1 MTEVIFF
8 SHHNTTPW
16 WQFLAENLNCTSS
29 SAVMSDLREPV
40 DFCIVN
46 DFYHHLKNQNCEQI
60 AIDHFSEEECA
71 SIIKRC
77 RVLRNLKKSLALS
90 MIGSMWLTLD
100 ALIKKEKP
108 KLIVSFIMDRY
119 LFDVLGRIT
128 QEYNI
133 KFVEMTASIIPDHVM
148 LMERGKLIK
157 FRDPEPAEIDKSRTL
172 LINES
177 FTPSYVSKSKKYNN
191 LLFWRTFLYF
201 KLRGLAFDLIRYLK
215 RDKLNI
221 HYLDA
226 KNSLNHKPRLL
237 DYKVKSYMDDTW
249 EHKLSLTPKDK
260 RVFIGLQLL
269 PEASLDYW
277 LEDLSLLNNEEL
289 ILKVCHVLGKEGY
302 VIFVKDHPLQFGFR
316 KREVIQKL
324 AALSYVVL
332 VPYEVPATLLIKEC
346 PVTVT
351 CTGTIG
357 FQSALAGS
365 CSVVSNA
372 YYSDQ
377 EHFVHFNNLMDIEG
391 LPEKIKLFQMNNS
404 RSISEKGIDKL
415 LNNVLSASMPG
426 DLFSFRKFDKNNQEH
441 INRVL
446 PLLDSMNKYFPEIM
460 REKDKVT
467 SEIKRKKAHQPEV
480 SVSDSY

>member
-1 MTEVIFF
+1 MTEVFFF

-16 WQFLAENLNCTSS
+16 WQFLAENLKFSSS

-40 DFCIVN
+40 DLCIVD
-46 DFYHHLKNQNCEQI
+46 DFYYHLNNQNCEQI
-60 AIDHFSEEECA
+60 AIDQFSEVECA
-71 SIIKRC
+71 DIIRRC

-100 ALIKKEKP
+100 TLIKKEKPKLIVKKEKP
-108 KLIVSFIMDRY
+108 KLIVSFIIDRY
-119 LFDVLGRIT
+119 LFDVLSRIT
-128 QEYNI
+128 QSYNI

-148 LMERGKLIK
+148 LMERGRLIK
-157 FRDPEPAEIDKSRTL
+157 FRDPELTEIDKSRIL
-172 LINES
+172 LLNES
-177 FTPSYVSKSKKYNN
+177 FTPSYVSKSKKYST

-201 KLRGLAFDLIRYLK
+201 KIRGLAFDLIRYLK

-237 DYKVKSYMDDTW
+237 DYKVKSYMDDKW
-249 EHKLSLTPKDK
+249 EEKLTTTPKEK

-289 ILKVCHVLGKEGY
+289 ILKVCHVLGRVCHVLGKEGY

-316 KREVIQKL
+316 KRDVIQKL
-324 AALSYVVL
+324 AALSNVVL

-377 EHFVHFNNLMDIEG
+377 EYFVHFHNLMDIDN
-391 LPEKIKLFQMNNS
+391 LPEKIKLFQMKNS
-404 RSISEKGIDKL
+404 GKI
-415 LNNVLSASMPG
+415 
-426 DLFSFRKFDKNNQEH
+426 Q
-441 INRVL
+441 
-446 PLLDSMNKYFPEIM
+446 
-460 REKDKVT
+460 
-467 SEIKRKKAHQPEV
+467 
-480 SVSDSY
+480 